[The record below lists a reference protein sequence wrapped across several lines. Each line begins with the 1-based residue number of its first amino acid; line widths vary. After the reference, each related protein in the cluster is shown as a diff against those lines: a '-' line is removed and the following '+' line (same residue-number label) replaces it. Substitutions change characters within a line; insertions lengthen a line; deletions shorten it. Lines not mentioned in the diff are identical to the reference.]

1 MKKNLHLI
9 IMWYNFL
16 KMAKKKKRRKFYID
30 SQTEKTIVT
39 IFAVSFILITTLIFN
54 RVVAGKILKQVQKE
68 SRTDTTCTAEQSKC
82 YLRNLPPLL
91 R

>member
-1 MKKNLHLI
+1 MKEILHLI
-9 IMWYNFL
+9 IMWYNFP

-54 RVVAGKILKQVQKE
+54 RVVSGKILKHELKA
-68 SRTDTTCTAEQSKC
+68 RFA
-82 YLRNLPPLL
+82 
-91 R
+91 